1 MRLADVMGASGLVS
15 WAEAGLVVS
24 VVVFAAIVIW
34 VFVIRSKA
42 SYEDARHLP
51 LEDDADPATDEEG
64 KES

>member
-1 MRLADVMGASGLVS
+1 MRLSDVMGAAGLVS
-15 WAEAGLVVS
+15 WAEAGLIIS

-34 VFVIRSKA
+34 VFVVRSKA

-51 LEDDADPATDEEG
+51 LEDDAEPPNDEEG

>member
-1 MRLADVMGASGLVS
+1 MGAAGLVS
-15 WAEAGLVVS
+15 WAEAGLIIS

-34 VFVIRSKA
+34 VFVVRSKA

-51 LEDDADPATDEEG
+51 LEDDAEPPNDEEG